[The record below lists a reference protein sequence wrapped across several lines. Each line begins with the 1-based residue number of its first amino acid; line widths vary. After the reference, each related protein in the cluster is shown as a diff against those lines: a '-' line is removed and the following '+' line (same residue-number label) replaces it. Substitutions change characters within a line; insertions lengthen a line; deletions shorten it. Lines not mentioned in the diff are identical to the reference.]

1 MKTHELDGKF
11 AVTKFHN
18 VGKYEKADLDR
29 SSFYAICE
37 KLGVDGSLFS
47 APSNFAK
54 WDTAK
59 QVDEIC
65 YLFFLDPSQV
75 IAKLIAA
82 YALKIPPV
90 TCGTVWKI
98 SETPQNCPTLKKW
111 PGAT

>member
-1 MKTHELDGKF
+1 MKRKKLKGDLKMKTHELDGKF

-75 IAKLIAA
+75 IAKLIASQA
-82 YALKIPPV
+82 P
-90 TCGTVWKI
+90 
-98 SETPQNCPTLKKW
+98 SN
-111 PGAT
+111 GA